1 MANYTITLT
10 EAENKALSY
19 VALAQQEWINNAVH
33 ERCRV
38 AIDEIVQLAVT
49 NFLAVG
55 EPIPNS
61 RDAIVERAFELGL
74 VKTAAQRQAEAEAE
88 AAARLGQD
96 ETNTNV

>member
-1 MANYTITLT
+1 MTTYTITLS

-19 VALAQQEWINNAVH
+19 ATLAQQDWIDNAVH

-49 NFLAVG
+49 HFLAVG
-55 EPIPNS
+55 EPIPAT
-61 RDAIVERAFELGL
+61 REAIVERAFELGL
-74 VKTAAQRQAEAEAE
+74 VKTAAQRKAEAEAE
-88 AAARLGQD
+88 AAAQLGQD